1 MEYRRYYLSR
11 RHISVNSNLLTIEEA
26 ARRCGI
32 QPSLLEKMLE
42 LGIIEPDVS
51 SPDPLFAPEAVPL
64 VCKVLRLHN
73 DLGINWAGLGLVMD
87 LLERIEE
94 LEGEIERLRAHIE
107 SYME

>member
-11 RHISVNSNLLTIEEA
+11 RHISVNPGLLTIEEA

-32 QPSLLEKMLE
+32 HYSLLEKIVE
-42 LGIIEPDVS
+42 LGIIEPDIS
-51 SPDPLFAPEAVPL
+51 SPEPLFAPEAVPL
-64 VCKVLRLHN
+64 VCKALRLRN

-87 LLERIEE
+87 LLEHIEE
-94 LEGEIERLRAHIE
+94 LEHEIEDLRAHIK